1 MKNHKSVY
9 IGLSADGIHHGHM
22 NLLEHARKFGEIT
35 IGLLTDEAIAT
46 FKRLPYLNYEQRKKI
61 LLNFKGVKRIVPQT
75 VHDYSK
81 NIKKY
86 KPDFMIH
93 GDDWKSGY
101 MKEFRK
107 NCSK

>member
-22 NLLEHARKFGEIT
+22 NSLSMLENSEIT

-81 NIKKY
+81 NIK
-86 KPDFMIH
+86 I
-93 GDDWKSGY
+93 
-101 MKEFRK
+101 
-107 NCSK
+107 